1 MNTHLIKPIL
11 AVTWLLLATS
21 SLQAWQGGGTAG
33 GNTTED
39 PAKALL
45 DTALPVSPD
54 EPGVLN
60 KQVHMDRVAESESI
74 IITWSENNDELRGY
88 SSSRAGWET
97 LRIEKQ
103 NAIVPIVRSN
113 VAAIRIGQS
122 IAAFSGINSWW
133 DVIQLSNDSVALP
146 TVSNDLVQ
154 IEDNGHLYTFS
165 AAKSRWTSP
174 TDSELQEATS
184 ELRLYGWKRQH
195 RQRLNEWL
203 NSLPLYKARGIA
215 INFPSGRTTLA
226 SIHTARRSWLKEAED
241 KLNELV
247 AQREPKTSSELVAN
261 LSSRPADATRLESRI
276 ASLREELL
284 RLDGVVNAG
293 ANDAELDGKTREAR
307 KQELRKLVTKMF
319 DLRQLLQHAEVQ
331 HMRIKLELIEANI
344 YARSGSMTRED
355 IIEHR
360 VNELLDSNGK
370 LTGRG
375 AGDKTTPTTNLAM
388 PATGTPIGL
397 PGPPHLPYGGPAGL
411 ESHQVRNSDARIQWP
426 QPAEIVKDLR
436 SKEKAV
442 EGTLRVRKMLQEHVE
457 QWSKPLE
464 QLQSEGIADPEMTEA
479 QRQSKVDTTSETV
492 RQAQSSLDTGHR
504 DWNRAWSA
512 YQSKLRLLRLDVEEA
527 KLALESLQQN
537 HDRLKRMAE
546 SGAAPVSEVT
556 QAASDFAI
564 ARIKVQ
570 RAEELLKLYADIET
584 QEPQLNPDALKS
596 EK

>member
-39 PAKALL
+39 TAPSPL
-45 DTALPVSPD
+45 DSALPVSLD
-54 EPGVLN
+54 EPGALN
-60 KQVHMDRVAESESI
+60 RQVHTDRVAESESI

-103 NAIVPIVRSN
+103 NAVVPIVTSN
-113 VAAIRIGQS
+113 VAAIRIGHS

-184 ELRLYGWKRQH
+184 ELRLYGWKRHH
-195 RQRLNEWL
+195 RQRLDEWL

-226 SIHTARRSWLKEAED
+226 SIHTARRSWLKEVEN
-241 KLNELV
+241 KLNELA
-247 AQREPKTSSELVAN
+247 AQPEPKTSSEPVAN
-261 LSSRPADATRLESRI
+261 LSSRPDDAHRPRI

-284 RLDGVVNAG
+284 RLDGDVNAV
-293 ANDAELDGKTREAR
+293 ANDADLDGTTREAR
-307 KQELRKLVTKMF
+307 KQALRKLVTKMF
-319 DLRQLLQHAEVQ
+319 DLRKLLQLAEVQ

-344 YARSGSMTRED
+344 YARSGNMTRED

-360 VNELLDSNGK
+360 VNDLLDSNGK

-375 AGDKTTPTTNLAM
+375 AGDKTTPSANPEM
-388 PATGTPIGL
+388 PATGTPIGG
-397 PGPPHLPYGGPAGL
+397 PGPSHLPLGGPAGL
-411 ESHQVRNSDARIQWP
+411 ASHTVRNSDAGIQWP

-436 SKEKAV
+436 VKKETV

-457 QWSKPLE
+457 QLSKPLE
-464 QLQSEGIADPEMTEA
+464 QLQSEGIVDPEMTEA

-492 RQAQSSLDTGHR
+492 RQAQSSLERGHR

-512 YQSKLRLLRLDVEEA
+512 YQSKLRLLRLDVDEA
-527 KLALESLQQN
+527 KLTLEPLQKN
-537 HDRLKRMAE
+537 HDQLKRLVE
-546 SGAAPVSEVT
+546 RGAVSASEVT
-556 QAASDFAI
+556 QAASDLAI
-564 ARIKVQ
+564 AQINVQ
-570 RAEELLKLYADIET
+570 RAEEMLKLYADIET
-584 QEPQLNPDALKS
+584 QEPQLNPDSLKS